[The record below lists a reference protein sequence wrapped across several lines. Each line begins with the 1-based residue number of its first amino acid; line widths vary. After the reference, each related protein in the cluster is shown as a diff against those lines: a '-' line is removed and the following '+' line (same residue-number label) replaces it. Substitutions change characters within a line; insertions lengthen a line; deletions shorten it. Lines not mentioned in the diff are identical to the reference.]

1 MDIKKKILVVD
12 DRDNWLKTIKHILMD
27 RYELSLF
34 TNVSQAKEA
43 FTRENYDLLILDKN
57 LAGESGLDLLKHFR
71 QSRADLRAII
81 LTEYADVESAVK
93 SMKLG
98 ALDYVS
104 KSTPDLYNE
113 LRSKVEEALISAS
126 VNESTA
132 DSIYS
137 LINRGESANLEF
149 KSSLRWDVRA
159 GRLNKE
165 LEKVIIKTIAAFMNS
180 EDESNLL
187 IGVDDNGTVIGI
199 QPDYKTLGK
208 KQDRDGFENLLMT
221 LILDSCGKDCAPLI
235 KIAFFGVNERDV
247 CQVTVKFS
255 PKPVFVKDEKGEHIY
270 VRAGNSTRLLTT
282 REAIEYCKMKWKIS
296 D

>member
-34 TNVSQAKEA
+34 TNISQAKEA
-43 FTRENYDLLILDKN
+43 FNRENYDLLILDKN

-81 LTEYADVESAVK
+81 LTEYADIESAVK

-104 KSTPDLYNE
+104 KSTADLYNE
-113 LRSKVEEALISAS
+113 LRSTVEEALVSAS
-126 VNESTA
+126 VNESA
-132 DSIYS
+132 ANPIYS

-149 KSSLRWDVRA
+149 KSSLRWDIRA
-159 GRLNKE
+159 DRLNRE

-180 EDESNLL
+180 ENESNLL

-199 QPDYKTLGK
+199 QPDYRTLK

-235 KIAFFGVNERDV
+235 KIAFHEVGGRDL

-255 PKPVFVKDEKGEHIY
+255 PKPMFVKDEKGEHLY

-282 REAIEYCKMKWKIS
+282 REAIEYCKMKWKTPS
-296 D
+296 